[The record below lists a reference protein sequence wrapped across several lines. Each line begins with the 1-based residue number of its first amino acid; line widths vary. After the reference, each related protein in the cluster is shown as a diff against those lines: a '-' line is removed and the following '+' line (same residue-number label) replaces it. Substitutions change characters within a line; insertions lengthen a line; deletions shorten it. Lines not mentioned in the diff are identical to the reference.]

1 MVALEFLKRNR
12 MRRIKRAF
20 STRRVPPSVMKT
32 IVSDAQ
38 QPRAGDL
45 VLARVDE
52 ISHHTKLELTD
63 GRKALMFPGDEIVVC
78 FGNRYA
84 PDQFEAVVPTDLSTC
99 DLVAAGGI
107 AAHELVRHQRMK
119 PPTRITPI
127 GLIGDAEGRRVNV
140 LDFRVDAPDHKPEIP
155 AILSLGTSMNA
166 GKTLAATSMVRGFKR
181 AGLKVV
187 ALKITGTGAGG
198 DMWIVRDAG
207 ADMSY
212 DFTDGGYASTYLT
225 EIPEIIALTHRLMNH
240 AARNGAQIAVIEIA
254 DGLHQ
259 LETAQLIRR
268 PEILDLAVGTLFN
281 SYDAMGAVQG
291 VKELREAGH
300 DLLGLSGQ
308 LGRAP
313 LGVREAEAAAGL
325 RVYLP
330 YELQN
335 GALIPVVRERAAAM
349 LARKGTDNKYLRALA
364 NAELPPDA
372 PEPFGHV
379 ARPGTAVPVHRW
391 SSRGLERDILSL
403 AAHCVMQSDV
413 DALCGVE
420 PGRRGRRCDWRNG
433 AQQMTWE
440 TELGPVELK
449 VPRLKIA
456 KYEPPFL
463 TGHDAL
469 LPRIEAV
476 LSANGTLRHLA
487 VQDLLAALSPT
498 PVSPA
503 RLWDLTERA
512 GSLIAGAAAERGRAG
527 APAQVRAVQFR
538 PVETEILGG
547 QPEESDDDLIVAQ
560 LVRARA

>member
-1 MVALEFLKRNR
+1 
-12 MRRIKRAF
+12 
-20 STRRVPPSVMKT
+20 MKT
-32 IVSDAQ
+32 IISDAR

-84 PDQFEAVVPTDLSTC
+84 PDQFEALVPTDMSTC

-119 PPTRITPI
+119 PPTRITPV
-127 GLIGDAEGRRVNV
+127 GLIGNAEGERVNV

-225 EIPEIIALTHRLMNH
+225 EISDIIGLTYRLMNY
-240 AARNGAQIAVIEIA
+240 AAKHGAQIAVIEIA

-268 PEILDLAVGTLFN
+268 PEIRDVAVGTLFN

-300 DLLGLSGQ
+300 DILGLSGQ

-313 LGVREAEAAAGL
+313 LGVREAEAASGL

-330 YELQN
+330 FELQN
-335 GALIPVVRERAAAM
+335 GALVPAVRERAAAK
-349 LARKGTDNKYLRALA
+349 LEREGGENKYLRALA
-364 NAELPPDA
+364 NAELPPDM
-372 PEPFGHV
+372 PEALGHL
-379 ARPGTAVPVHRW
+379 ARPGASAAMPRW
-391 SSRGLERDILSL
+391 SSKMLERDILSM
-403 AAHCVMQSDV
+403 AAHCVMQSDA

-420 PGRRGRRCDWRNG
+420 PGRKGRRCDWRNG
-433 AQQMTWE
+433 SHQMIWE

-456 KYEPPFL
+456 KYAPPFL
-463 TGHDAL
+463 TAQEPV
-469 LPRIEAV
+469 LPRLEAV
-476 LSANGTLRHLA
+476 LSADSSSRHLA
-487 VQDLLAALSPT
+487 VQDLLAALSPS

-503 RLWDLTERA
+503 RLWHLTEQA
-512 GSLIAGAAAERGRAG
+512 GSRIAAAAEPGRPEHLAL
-527 APAQVRAVQFR
+527 VRPVEFR
-538 PVETEILGG
+538 PVENEITAY
-547 QPEESDDDLIVAQ
+547 QPEEMSDDDLIVEE